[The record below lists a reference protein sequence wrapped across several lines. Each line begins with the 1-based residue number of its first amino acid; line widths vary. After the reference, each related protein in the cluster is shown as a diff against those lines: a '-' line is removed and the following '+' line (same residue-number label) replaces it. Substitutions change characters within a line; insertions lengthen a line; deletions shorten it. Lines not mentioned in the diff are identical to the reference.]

1 MVNETRVQT
10 DIMVGCSDI
19 AALFRV
25 PAGLYWQGKR
35 NTDGTIT
42 SARAVRVVV
51 KGYSDLTGWR
61 RSDGKFV
68 AIEVKTN
75 RGRASK
81 EQLHF
86 IEQVKQAGGL
96 AGIARSVEQARNIIL
111 GGETD
116 E

>member
-1 MVNETRVQT
+1 MVDETRTQT

-25 PAGLYWQGKR
+25 PAGMYFRGKLSA
-35 NTDGTIT
+35 DGKTLT
-42 SARAVRVVV
+42 NLRRVNVVV

-68 AIEVKTN
+68 AIEVKTSK
-75 RGRASK
+75 GRPSK
-81 EQLHF
+81 EQKHF

-111 GGETD
+111 GGNR
-116 E
+116 